1 MKQLDRF
8 VESFHSHHDLIQSHS
23 INEKESLSQASENI
37 ETKRSLFWWS
47 LSLTVLIVVIIFVI
61 VIFYSFFSSLLL
73 RNQYDRSVSFENV
86 PILRSFLSSILSSCW
101 KIIYFPERYKFGPS
115 NQENS
120 LENVTEKEIFL
131 PLNRLTLAKS
141 IEISDLEKQQQQLMK
156 TKCSHHSCFNPY
168 LCGPHDASINQR
180 NYLIK
185 IFIYP
190 RYEFDLDL
198 DSNSKNQ
205 SSNGRNFDV
214 ESSLEFDR
222 LLTAIIKS
230 PYFTNDS
237 RKACLFIP
245 NIDTLNRD
253 RIDLDHWKRMLWSL
267 PYFRSMNGSNHLLW
281 MMTSINSHPKVPSIA
296 NAMIASGILND
307 RNYRLNF
314 DIAIPIYSVFSK
326 LHETSDLL
334 SNDFVM
340 KSVEE
345 MDRRWLIISTQTDFL
360 SKPSLNSLKH
370 LKQKNPKKIFSFS
383 FNCQSKSINHL
394 ESSLTLFTSKKI
406 DSDIL
411 KQYQKTILCDENQ
424 KLIRY
429 VDLLHQ
435 SQFCLLIKNRR
446 PGMPWLTDS
455 LMSGCIP
462 VIIDDDF
469 VLPFQEYIDWFSVS
483 IQIKENYLDSV
494 VDILSK
500 ISVKRRKQLRINGMN
515 IWSRYFRSIEDIAIT
530 TLDIINDRINS
541 KPKNIHTIVNNEFR
555 ELVPLSKSFFINGFN
570 HLSPKFINLISN
582 SFTAVILTYNRLESL
597 TQVIV
602 SVSRVSSCSKI
613 LIIWNNQALEP
624 PPIEFWSK
632 YTKIPL
638 QVIRMRKNLLNNRFL
653 PFDSIETEAIFSIDD
668 DITML
673 NHDEIEFAYQTWR
686 EFPDRIVGFPSRLH
700 YWNNQTQSW
709 IYDSEWKN
717 KISLILTGAAF
728 YHKYY
733 NHLYTMVLPKEI
745 RNWIDDNFNCED
757 IAMNFLI
764 SNVTS
769 KAPIKVTPRKKF
781 KCTDCAKKI
790 TEGLTEHF
798 RIRSYCIDYFA
809 KIYQT
814 MPLKVI
820 EFRSSPVQRQS
831 SKETQTF

>member
-1 MKQLDRF
+1 MF
-8 VESFHSHHDLIQSHS
+8 
-23 INEKESLSQASENI
+23 
-37 ETKRSLFWWS
+37 T
-47 LSLTVLIVVIIFVI
+47 
-61 VIFYSFFSSLLL
+61 
-73 RNQYDRSVSFENV
+73 
-86 PILRSFLSSILSSCW
+86 PFL
-101 KIIYFPERYKFGPS
+101 
-115 NQENS
+115 
-120 LENVTEKEIFL
+120 
-131 PLNRLTLAKS
+131 
-141 IEISDLEKQQQQLMK
+141 
-156 TKCSHHSCFNPY
+156 
-168 LCGPHDASINQR
+168 
-180 NYLIK
+180 
-185 IFIYP
+185 
-190 RYEFDLDL
+190 YEFDLDL

-314 DIAIPIYSVFSK
+314 DIAIPIYS
-326 LHETSDLL
+326 
-334 SNDFVM
+334 
-340 KSVEE
+340 
-345 MDRRWLIISTQTDFL
+345 
-360 SKPSLNSLKH
+360 
-370 LKQKNPKKIFSFS
+370 
-383 FNCQSKSINHL
+383 SKSINHL

-820 EFRSSPVQRQS
+820 EFRSDPVLFRDNLP
-831 SKETQTF
+831 KKLKHFNLIGNL

>member
-1 MKQLDRF
+1 
-8 VESFHSHHDLIQSHS
+8 
-23 INEKESLSQASENI
+23 
-37 ETKRSLFWWS
+37 
-47 LSLTVLIVVIIFVI
+47 
-61 VIFYSFFSSLLL
+61 
-73 RNQYDRSVSFENV
+73 
-86 PILRSFLSSILSSCW
+86 
-101 KIIYFPERYKFGPS
+101 
-115 NQENS
+115 
-120 LENVTEKEIFL
+120 
-131 PLNRLTLAKS
+131 
-141 IEISDLEKQQQQLMK
+141 
-156 TKCSHHSCFNPY
+156 
-168 LCGPHDASINQR
+168 
-180 NYLIK
+180 
-185 IFIYP
+185 
-190 RYEFDLDL
+190 
-198 DSNSKNQ
+198 
-205 SSNGRNFDV
+205 
-214 ESSLEFDR
+214 
-222 LLTAIIKS
+222 
-230 PYFTNDS
+230 
-237 RKACLFIP
+237 
-245 NIDTLNRD
+245 
-253 RIDLDHWKRMLWSL
+253 
-267 PYFRSMNGSNHLLW
+267 
-281 MMTSINSHPKVPSIA
+281 
-296 NAMIASGILND
+296 
-307 RNYRLNF
+307 
-314 DIAIPIYSVFSK
+314 
-326 LHETSDLL
+326 
-334 SNDFVM
+334 
-340 KSVEE
+340 
-345 MDRRWLIISTQTDFL
+345 
-360 SKPSLNSLKH
+360 
-370 LKQKNPKKIFSFS
+370 
-383 FNCQSKSINHL
+383 
-394 ESSLTLFTSKKI
+394 
-406 DSDIL
+406 
-411 KQYQKTILCDENQ
+411 
-424 KLIRY
+424 
-429 VDLLHQ
+429 
-435 SQFCLLIKNRR
+435 
-446 PGMPWLTDS
+446 
-455 LMSGCIP
+455 MSGCIP

-555 ELVPLSKSFFINGFN
+555 ELVPLSKSFFIN
-570 HLSPKFINLISN
+570 
-582 SFTAVILTYNRLESL
+582 ESL

-814 MPLKVI
+814 MPLKI
-820 EFRSSPVQRQS
+820 RSSPVQRQS